1 MIARVDGYSDP
12 TGWESDP
19 SQISAAI
26 QLQAGKKYLLEARH
40 AQGGGGNHLAIGW
53 KLPSGSFERPIGRVE
68 VDPNISAFARRT
80 IAANLAMGTLNADS
94 EGAAAIATIAANP
107 HLPKAIRMEALGA
120 LGEYQSPGRRDR
132 VHGRV
137 DMIAPAARDALAFR
151 RALTMNLPMLA
162 KDSDGD
168 LRASALKLATISGI
182 ALDQRANLEAV
193 LDSKRPSSERVAC
206 LGQLAAAKHETL
218 GQALDASLVSSD
230 ADLRI
235 SARQYMA
242 AVDPARSLD
251 EAKKQSP
258 LAASL
263 NSNQRFLCLVN

>member
-1 MIARVDGYSDP
+1 
-12 TGWESDP
+12 
-19 SQISAAI
+19 
-26 QLQAGKKYLLEARH
+26 
-40 AQGGGGNHLAIGW
+40 
-53 KLPSGSFERPIGRVE
+53 
-68 VDPNISAFARRT
+68 
-80 IAANLAMGTLNADS
+80 
-94 EGAAAIATIAANP
+94 
-107 HLPKAIRMEALGA
+107 
-120 LGEYQSPGRRDR
+120 
-132 VHGRV
+132 
-137 DMIAPAARDALAFR
+137 MIAPAARDALVFR

-251 EAKKQSP
+251 EAKKAIASGSEPEQQSAISLLGQLTRAP
-258 LAASL
+258 NTALSQSANQELNGLLDQMNKDSVAAGLRLDLIETALATGDA
-263 NSNQRFLCLVN
+263 NSAKVAALISPSKEQV